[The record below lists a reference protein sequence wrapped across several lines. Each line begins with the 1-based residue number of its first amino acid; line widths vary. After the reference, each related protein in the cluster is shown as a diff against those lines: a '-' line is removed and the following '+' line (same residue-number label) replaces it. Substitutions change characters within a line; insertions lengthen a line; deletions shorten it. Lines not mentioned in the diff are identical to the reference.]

1 MDKYFEPENSD
12 FNNFKITSKHR
23 LNSNLK
29 LIISSVYYLL
39 ANGSWCSKFWILK
52 KWKHYNELEEMFM
65 EIQFLLFKT

>member
-39 ANGSWCSKFWILK
+39 ANGS
-52 KWKHYNELEEMFM
+52 
-65 EIQFLLFKT
+65 